1 MTESLLL
8 LQVRPIKLDS
18 NGILFSS
25 VLIMY
30 FVLSCWNPDETGVLP
45 EKVLDCMQTGTNS
58 ASEWNYFTVQV

>member
-8 LQVRPIKLDS
+8 LQVRPIKPEL

-30 FVLSCWNPDETGVLP
+30 FALSCWNPDETGVLP
-45 EKVLDCMQTGTNS
+45 EKVLDCMQTGTNA
-58 ASEWNYFTVQV
+58 ASEWNYFTMQV